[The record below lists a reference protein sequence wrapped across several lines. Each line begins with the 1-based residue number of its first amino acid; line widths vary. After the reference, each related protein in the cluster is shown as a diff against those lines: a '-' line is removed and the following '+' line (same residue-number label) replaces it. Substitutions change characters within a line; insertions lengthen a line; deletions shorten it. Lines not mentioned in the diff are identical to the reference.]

1 MSPTAEQTL
10 ALSDDP
16 AALATGTVASS
27 QIAGL
32 LFGLTVRVI
41 GLTIAA
47 AALIVTSATL
57 LGAR

>member
-1 MSPTAEQTL
+1 MSPTAESTV
-10 ALSDDP
+10 ALSNDP
-16 AALATGTVASS
+16 AAPMARPIASS

-32 LFGLTVRVI
+32 LLDLTVRVI
-41 GLTIAA
+41 GLTIIA

>member
-1 MSPTAEQTL
+1 V
-10 ALSDDP
+10 ALSNDP
-16 AALATGTVASS
+16 AAPQARPVASS

-32 LFGLTVRVI
+32 LLDLTVRVI
-41 GLTIAA
+41 GLTIVA

>member
-1 MSPTAEQTL
+1 VARPI
-10 ALSDDP
+10 
-16 AALATGTVASS
+16 ASS

-32 LFGLTVRVI
+32 LLDLTVRVI
-41 GLTIAA
+41 GLTLIA

>member
-1 MSPTAEQTL
+1 MSPTAERTL

-16 AALATGTVASS
+16 AAPMLRTVASS

>member
-1 MSPTAEQTL
+1 MSPTAEHTL
-10 ALSDDP
+10 TLSADP
-16 AALATGTVASS
+16 AAPATGTVASS